1 MIKDDAHPQETPLR
15 KVFLNGSDLQ
25 ISGKKESGQKAAFKF
40 EDAGVELLCCF
51 FDSLSRSTLLS
62 ADFPGFRPEITLGIG
77 LPSASH
83 SGLLSEVHRCVPSV
97 SALSLRSTPSL
108 QVLLFASTAPD
119 TCEARTSPAGRLSTS
134 KLVGAWTEVHDRI

>member
-1 MIKDDAHPQETPLR
+1 MREQTGRESTNTLGRSAQ
-15 KVFLNGSDLQ
+15 
-25 ISGKKESGQKAAFKF
+25 KESGPKAAFKF

-51 FDSLSRSTLLS
+51 FDYFAWSTLLS
-62 ADFPGFRPEITLGIG
+62 ADLPGSTPEITLGIG

-83 SGLLSEVHRCVPSV
+83 SGFLSEVHRCVPSD
-97 SALSLRSTPSL
+97 SALSLRSPQSL

-134 KLVGAWTEVHDRI
+134 KLVGAWAEAHGRI